1 MLNTHDEWKIIFSQL
16 VIVWFIGGTMVA
28 ISIIADI
35 TRAKIASFGSPL
47 PKHHHIQLLSTLH
60 RCTLFLCLVCFP
72 LSFSRLL
79 VFK

>member
-1 MLNTHDEWKIIFSQL
+1 MLNTRDEWKIIFSQL

-47 PKHHHIQLLSTLH
+47 PKHHHI
-60 RCTLFLCLVCFP
+60 
-72 LSFSRLL
+72 
-79 VFK
+79 